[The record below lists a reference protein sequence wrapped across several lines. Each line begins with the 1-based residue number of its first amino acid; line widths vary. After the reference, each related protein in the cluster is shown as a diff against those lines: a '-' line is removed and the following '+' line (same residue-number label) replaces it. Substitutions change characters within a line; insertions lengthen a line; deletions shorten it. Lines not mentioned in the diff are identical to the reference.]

1 MTRRES
7 GALARSQGIAWEA
20 QVLADLEAE
29 RRRGMLTAWWRLTEE
44 TRQVRHGEKIGT
56 VRVDGGGGL
65 PDFLA
70 FAPGVAWALEV
81 KHTTG
86 ERWDLA
92 GLTADQA
99 LHLSEWADPPHR
111 RSAVVLTIHPP
122 GQGRQAYL
130 LDWLALGPV
139 WALWHQ
145 GKVRRGGASLSV
157 SDALELGVPWDGGRA
172 LAGGT
177 K

>member
-1 MTRRES
+1 VTRRES
-7 GALARSQGIAWEA
+7 GALARAQGIAWEA

-44 TRQVRHGEKIGT
+44 TRQVRRGEKIGT

-70 FAPGVAWALEV
+70 FAPGVAWAIEV
-81 KHTTG
+81 KHAAC
-86 ERWDLA
+86 ERWSLS

-99 LHLSEWADPPHR
+99 LHLTEWMDPPHR
-111 RSAVVLTIHPP
+111 RSGVVLALHPP
-122 GQGRQAYL
+122 GQGRTATL
-130 LDWLALGPV
+130 LDWLVLGPV
-139 WALWHQ
+139 WSLWYQ
-145 GKVRRGGASLSV
+145 GEAGRGGASLSV

-172 LAGGT
+172 LVGAAR
-177 K
+177 

>member
-7 GALARSQGIAWEA
+7 GALARAQGIAWEA

-44 TRQVRHGEKIGT
+44 TRQVRRGEKIGT

-70 FAPGVAWALEV
+70 FAPGVAWAIEV
-81 KHTTG
+81 KHAAC
-86 ERWDLA
+86 ERWSLS

-99 LHLSEWADPPHR
+99 LHLTEWMDPPHR
-111 RSAVVLTIHPP
+111 RSGVVLALHPP
-122 GQGRQAYL
+122 GQGRTATL
-130 LDWLALGPV
+130 LDWLVLGPV
-139 WALWHQ
+139 WSLWYQ
-145 GKVRRGGASLSV
+145 GEAGRGGASLSV

-172 LAGGT
+172 LVGAAR
-177 K
+177 